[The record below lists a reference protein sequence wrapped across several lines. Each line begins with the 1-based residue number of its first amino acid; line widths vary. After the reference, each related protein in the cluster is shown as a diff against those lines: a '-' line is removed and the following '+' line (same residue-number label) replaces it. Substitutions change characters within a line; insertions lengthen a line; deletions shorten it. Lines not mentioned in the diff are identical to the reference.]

1 MEVKSMTKI
10 ILFVVTIASLVLT
23 TLALTVWFD
32 WLDKHNWV
40 PTFLL
45 TVVLAASTLIYTF
58 LTNHLAQSSQ
68 KQTDTTREQ
77 LNLEKTPNL
86 IFSNISITPSGQ
98 TLADS
103 NKINLQLSLFN
114 LGRFPARLSQ
124 IVLYDENE
132 RIFVNQKVN
141 LLIAEA
147 QEFKEPV
154 LLKTIYNNGENLV
167 PEVLRKA
174 AAVKIYYQYGAT
186 GVKIHSVSICR
197 LANSAT
203 IEGQVQ
209 NAYMVNQEKVQ
220 FDEHNVSYFSN
231 EDSAPPEISTWDR
244 LASRS

>member
-1 MEVKSMTKI
+1 MKKI
-10 ILFVVTIASLVLT
+10 ILFVVVLLGLT
-23 TLALTVWFD
+23 VLALIVWFD
-32 WLDKHNWV
+32 WFHKYNWV

-45 TVVLAASTLIYTF
+45 TVVLAASTVIYTL

-86 IFSNISITPSGQ
+86 IFSSISISPLGP

-124 IVLYDENE
+124 IVICGENE
-132 RIFVNQKVN
+132 KIFVNQKVN
-141 LLIAEA
+141 FLIAEA
-147 QEFKEPV
+147 KEFKEPV

-167 PEVLRKA
+167 LEVLRNA
-174 AAVKIYYQYGAT
+174 NTIKIYYQYGAT
-186 GVKIHSVSICR
+186 GVRIHSVSIRR
-197 LANSAT
+197 LASSDT
-203 IEGQVQ
+203 IEDQTL
-209 NAYMVNQEKVQ
+209 NANMLNRQEVK
-220 FDEHNVSYFSN
+220 FDEHNVSYCSN
-231 EDSAPPEISTWDR
+231 EESVPPEISIWDN